1 MAADNA
7 FPQEAPGTIEAR
19 RSEVERQRD
28 AQAQY
33 YKVSGIVEVANLG
46 ESQVRVAF
54 PVDFVEQPIIHFG
67 AETGY
72 GTTTPVAGGF
82 PSWSAMVQN
91 WDFRFKPDGSYL
103 YVGAL
108 FGIITSGD
116 PVANTVNNIHWSV
129 EGIGLRNPA
138 GVADGN

>member
-1 MAADNA
+1 MAEEA
-7 FPQEAPGTIEAR
+7 FPQSAPSPLEHR
-19 RSEVERQRD
+19 RSDIERQRD

-33 YKVSGIVEVANLG
+33 FKVSGIIEVSNIG
-46 ESQVRVAF
+46 ESQVRISF
-54 PVDFVEQPIIHFG
+54 PVFFVNQPVVHFG
-67 AETGY
+67 GEVGY
-72 GTTTPVAGGF
+72 GTLTAVAGAF

-116 PVANTVNNIHWSV
+116 PIVNVVTNIHWSV
-129 EGIGLRNPA
+129 EGIGLRNPSTVEA
-138 GVADGN
+138 P